1 MVELIY
7 QLLAW
12 TILISL
18 NQQVLNVILL
28 QDAWFIKPRLLTIIQ
43 NQHNVSEWCVN
54 LLQTSYFQMY
64 EALDHKTAP

>member
-1 MVELIY
+1 MVWFIY

-12 TILISL
+12 TSL

-28 QDAWFIKPRLLTIIQ
+28 QDYWFIKPRLLTISQ

-64 EALDHKTAP
+64 